1 MERDEPPIPVTMALK
16 KLGEDLRDARRRR
29 RIPTAVMAERLGVS
43 RTTLHHLERGE
54 PTVGMGALASAMYVL
69 GLRERFADMADARFD
84 ETGLTLDAERLPQRI
99 RTKRNV

>member
-1 MERDEPPIPVTMALK
+1 MANKQSAIPVTTALK

-29 RIPTAVMAERLGVS
+29 RIPTALMAERIGVS

-69 GLRERFADMADARFD
+69 GLRDRFADMADARFD
-84 ETGLTLDAERLPQRI
+84 PTGLTLDAERLPKRI